1 MNINNTIHRGETFIS
16 IHRVA
21 ITGGARG
28 IGDATDR
35 PVAEFGGDG
44 GAPRS
49 VDVADHH
56 GHW

>member
-1 MNINNTIHRGETFIS
+1 MS

-28 IGDATDR
+28 IGRATDR
-35 PVAEFGGDG
+35 PVADFGGDG

-49 VDVADHH
+49 VDGADHH